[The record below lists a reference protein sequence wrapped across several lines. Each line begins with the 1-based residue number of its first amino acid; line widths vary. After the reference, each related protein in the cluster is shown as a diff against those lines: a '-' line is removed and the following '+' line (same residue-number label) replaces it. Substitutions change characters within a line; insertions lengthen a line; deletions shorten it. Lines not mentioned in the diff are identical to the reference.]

1 VEAEE
6 TDPARL
12 TGWFVVEAG
21 RRTAWPFVNVA
32 DPVSGREVRLYI
44 DSTFAVLPGWPE
56 LRQHDEQALAALD
69 STSGRTIAAVETPG
83 HSGLRL
89 TFDDASALT
98 VQADGNELTSH
109 SPWWVGRIG
118 G

>member
-1 VEAEE
+1 MEEQE
-6 TDPARL
+6 TDPALL

-21 RRTAWPFVNVA
+21 RRTAWPFINVT

-44 DSTFAVLPGWPE
+44 DARFSVLPDWPNVG
-56 LRQHDEQALAALD
+56 QHDMQALMALD

-83 HSGLRL
+83 RGSLRL
-89 TFDDASALT
+89 TFDDGTAFH
-98 VQADGNELTSH
+98 VHGEPNELTSH
-109 SPWWVGRIG
+109 SPWWVGRVG